1 MREADV
7 PAPRARRDEEREVPS
22 VARSEPVVSVEDD
35 ILETL
40 KASGKKL
47 KEST

>member
-22 VARSEPVVSVEDD
+22 VARSEPVER
-35 ILETL
+35 
-40 KASGKKL
+40 ASTEEGT
-47 KEST
+47 EGMREWSW